1 MDKKSV
7 LDEIFSNDPF
17 GMLNTKPS
25 SGYIRDDD
33 DRLVASFND
42 IVTFYQKMNRE
53 PQQGGGIQEHT
64 LYSRLKAIREN
75 PEKSVKLKE
84 HDKHGLLKYQQ
95 KEFNSLNDIFNDD
108 SLGLLGD
115 PDSEGLFQ
123 LKHVPTQDER
133 ASADFVAKRRPCK
146 NFAQY
151 ESKFKQVQK
160 DLSESKRRLIE
171 FREELLN
178 PGDFYVHNGILLL
191 LEHVDFEED
200 VLPYKSGSRLRKD
213 GRTRIIFENGTESN
227 MLYRSLYK
235 SLLANGKA
243 VSENSEK
250 VNERFQEKFGA
261 ITDEDKEAG
270 FIYILKSK
278 SEKPEIAEIKNL
290 YKIGYSKIP
299 VEDRIKSASI
309 EPTYL
314 MADVR
319 IVTAFKC
326 YNMNPQKLELLLHKF
341 FGSACLNVDVFDLK
355 GQRHTP
361 REWFIAPLYVIEQA
375 IHLTISGEIIDFAYD
390 SKRTLIISKNSI
402 GQQGNDEL

>member
-7 LDEIFSNDPF
+7 LDDIFSNDPF
-17 GMLNTKPS
+17 GMLNAKPPI
-25 SGYIRDDD
+25 GYIRDDD

-42 IVTFYQKMNRE
+42 IIAFYEKTNRQ
-53 PQQGGGIQEHT
+53 PQQGAGIQEHT

-75 PEKSVKLKE
+75 PEKSEKLKE
-84 HDKHGLLKYQQ
+84 HDKYGLLKFEQ
-95 KEFNSLNDIFNDD
+95 KEFNSLDDIFNDD
-108 SLGLLGD
+108 SLGLLNDG
-115 PDSEGLFQ
+115 DSESLFQ
-123 LKHVPTQDER
+123 LKHVTTQDER
-133 ASADFVAKRRPCK
+133 ASADFVAKRKPCK
-146 NFAQY
+146 DFAKY
-151 ESKFKQVQK
+151 ESQFKQVQK

-171 FREELLN
+171 FREEILN
-178 PGDFYVHNGILLL
+178 PGEFYVHNGILLL
-191 LEHVDFEED
+191 LEQVDFEED
-200 VLPYKSGSRLRKD
+200 ILPYKSGSRLRKD

-243 VSENSEK
+243 VSENSDK

-261 ITDEDKEAG
+261 VTDEDQEAG

-278 SEKPEIAEIKNL
+278 SEKPEISEIKNL

-299 VEDRIKSASI
+299 VEDRIKNARL

-314 MADVR
+314 MANVR

-326 YNMNPQKLELLLHKF
+326 YNMNPQKLELLLHTF

-361 REWFIAPLYVIEQA
+361 REWFIAPLYVIEEA
-375 IHLTISGEIIDFAYD
+375 IRLTVSGELPKYVYQHETEEVVLKTKF
-390 SKRTLIISKNSI
+390 TL
-402 GQQGNDEL
+402 